1 MRWNKKWLFLHHAD
15 AKQTKPKIV
24 SNKIK
29 EKARKQSRKF
39 PNETVIIQLQFWCS
53 ASDAS
58 HNNTDRRAH
67 NSHQKMFRLSR
78 QKTQKNCTIIHIWSD
93 AEAEE
98 AEQIKSR
105 RKTQC
110 KLKTKAMKNYCFSTW
125 LPYRHCLLL
134 HSILACLCVCT
145 REVHHQRMQW
155 MIAVCMMRTVQSED
169 NIEKN
174 MYKNTWESHIIFL
187 CGCNCSLPSTLI
199 VRSVQ
204 YMTKKYVK
212 RKKN

>member
-58 HNNTDRRAH
+58 HNNTDRRTH
-67 NSHQKMFRLSR
+67 HSHQKMFRLSR

-110 KLKTKAMKNYCFSTW
+110 KLKTKAMKNYCFSLGIHIDTVCCFIRFWHAYASVRGRSITSACNEW
-125 LPYRHCLLL
+125 L
-134 HSILACLCVCT
+134 LCAWCERCKVKIT
-145 REVHHQRMQW
+145 
-155 MIAVCMMRTVQSED
+155 SK
-169 NIEKN
+169 KN

-204 YMTKKYVK
+204 
-212 RKKN
+212 